1 MNGRMDNIVSISISS
16 LSTALIV
23 VVLFLWRYD
32 VMDLDSVIWVTPYVV
47 HAYIC
52 SVFCRKVAVSKG
64 YSGADWALAGFF
76 CGILALF
83 AAGGLASRP
92 QDTEVVDQNSN

>member
-1 MNGRMDNIVSISISS
+1 MNDRMDDFVTVLIPT
-16 LSTALIV
+16 LSACIILG
-23 VVLFLWRYD
+23 VLFLWWND
-32 VMDLDSVIWVTPYVV
+32 VTDFANVVWITPYVA
-47 HAYIC
+47 HAFIC
-52 SVFCRKVAVSKG
+52 SVFCRKVADSKG

-92 QDTEVVDQNSN
+92 QDAPRVDQDPN

>member
-1 MNGRMDNIVSISISS
+1 MDNIVSISISS
-16 LSTALIV
+16 LSTAIIV
-23 VVLFLWRYD
+23 VVFFLWRYD

>member
-1 MNGRMDNIVSISISS
+1 MDNIVSISISS
-16 LSTALIV
+16 LSTAIIV

>member
-1 MNGRMDNIVSISISS
+1 MNSRMDNIVSISISS
-16 LSTALIV
+16 LSTAIIV

-92 QDTEVVDQNSN
+92 QDTEVIDQNSN

>member
-16 LSTALIV
+16 LSTAIIV

>member
-1 MNGRMDNIVSISISS
+1 MNGRMDNFVAVLIPS
-16 LSTALIV
+16 LSTGIILG
-23 VVLFLWRYD
+23 VLFLWWNEVTD
-32 VMDLDSVIWVTPYVV
+32 FANVVWITPYVA
-47 HAYIC
+47 HAFIC
-52 SVFCRKVAVSKG
+52 SMFCRKVAVSKG

>member
-1 MNGRMDNIVSISISS
+1 MNERKDDFVTVLIPT
-16 LSTALIV
+16 LSACIILG
-23 VVLFLWRYD
+23 VLFLWWNEITD
-32 VMDLDSVIWVTPYVV
+32 FANVVWITPYVA
-47 HAYIC
+47 HAFIC
-52 SVFCRKVAVSKG
+52 SVFCRKVADSKG

-92 QDTEVVDQNSN
+92 QDKPGMDQDPN

>member
-1 MNGRMDNIVSISISS
+1 MNGRMDNVVSVLIPS
-16 LSTALIV
+16 LSAGIIL
-23 VVLFLWRYD
+23 VVLFLWWNEVTD
-32 VMDLDSVIWVTPYVV
+32 FANVVWITPYVV
-47 HAYIC
+47 HAFIC

-64 YSGADWALAGFF
+64 YNGEDWALAGFI

-92 QDTEVVDQNSN
+92 QDPEVVDHNPN

>member
-1 MNGRMDNIVSISISS
+1 MNSRMDNIVSISISS
-16 LSTALIV
+16 LSTAIIV

>member
-16 LSTALIV
+16 LSAAIIV

>member
-1 MNGRMDNIVSISISS
+1 MNGRMDNIVSIAISS
-16 LSTALIV
+16 LSTAIIV

-92 QDTEVVDQNSN
+92 QAAAVVDQNPN

>member
-1 MNGRMDNIVSISISS
+1 MNERKDDFVTVLIPT
-16 LSTALIV
+16 LSACIILG
-23 VVLFLWRYD
+23 VLFLWWNEITD
-32 VMDLDSVIWVTPYVV
+32 FANVVWITPYVA
-47 HAYIC
+47 HAFIC

-92 QDTEVVDQNSN
+92 QDVQGADQNPN

>member
-1 MNGRMDNIVSISISS
+1 MNGRMDNFVSVLIPS
-16 LSTALIV
+16 LSTAIIV

-32 VMDLDSVIWVTPYVV
+32 VMDLDSVVWVTPYVV
-47 HAYIC
+47 HAFIC

-64 YSGADWALAGFF
+64 YSGGDWALAGFF

-92 QDTEVVDQNSN
+92 QDAKVIDLNPN

>member
-16 LSTALIV
+16 LSTAIIV
-23 VVLFLWRYD
+23 VVFFLWRYD

>member
-16 LSTALIV
+16 LSTAIIV

-52 SVFCRKVAVSKG
+52 FVFCRKVAVSKG